1 MEVGQVKRIYVEVM
15 TSGEA
20 LNRFGRALRRSGKIK
35 AAAEPT
41 IAVGSIGELT
51 ALLSPKRM
59 DLLKHVVQH
68 RGLSVRALSKALGR
82 DYKNVH
88 TDVTELEAS
97 RLLERDAEGRV
108 TAPFDEIV
116 IRAPLHEAA

>member
-1 MEVGQVKRIYVEVM
+1 M
-15 TSGEA
+15 TRGGTSEA
-20 LNRFGRALRRSGKIK
+20 DLRRGHDVGRG
-35 AAAEPT
+35 AES
-41 IAVGSIGELT
+41 IRAGS
-51 ALLSPKRM
+51 APKRM

-88 TDVTELEAS
+88 TDMTELEAS